1 MDSLARNQQ
10 NAMAFYG
17 LMLNQ
22 NQNQNQPALAVER
35 YVGATYIPH
44 NPHVAES

>member
-1 MDSLARNQQ
+1 MDSFARNQQ

-22 NQNQNQPALAVER
+22 NQPALAVER
-35 YVGATYIPH
+35 YVSATYIPH